1 MMNTFDYFKDKSAC
15 GVGFIASR
23 KNEYSHENLE
33 KALHALSCVEHRGAC
48 DADFISSDGPGIMTD
63 IGFRIFGYE
72 EGVVAVATIVVPRIS
87 RRRSKALRIFD
98 ETFQFYGLKVLEY
111 RSVPVDPSVL
121 GTIARESMPYILHAI
136 IKRPGYCRT
145 RSEERR
151 VGKERKARRW
161 GKTGT

>member
-1 MMNTFDYFKDKSAC
+1 MNY
-15 GVGFIASR
+15 
-23 KNEYSHENLE
+23 H
-33 KALHALSCVEHRGAC
+33 
-48 DADFISSDGPGIMTD
+48 P
-63 IGFRIFGYE
+63 FRIFRYE
-72 EGVVAVATIVVPRIS
+72 ETENAEATIFAPRNN
-87 RRRSKALRIFD
+87 RRRSKALRIFE

-111 RSVPVDPSVL
+111 RSVPVDPTVL